1 MFRVAVLGCENSHA
15 DSFLNYMKRSGKFP
29 DIEVVGVYSDEPEA
43 CARLHDN
50 FGVYVAK
57 RYDEFV
63 GKIDGLIITA
73 RHGDNHY
80 KYAKPYIKSGIPMF
94 IDKPITVSENEALT
108 FMKELA
114 ANKVR
119 VTGGSCCMHD
129 AVIQKLKGIAATK
142 PHGEVLG
149 GYFRAPLSAHNA
161 YGGFFF
167 YAQHLVQMVS
177 EVFGYYPNSVRMY
190 QKNTSY
196 TAVIQYPQYVV
207 TAEYKDD
214 NQVYY
219 AALSCEKTVVG
230 EACTLRGCFETE
242 FDEFYRLLQGGAQ
255 KQSYD
260 EFMAPVFVMN
270 AMYRAL
276 TSGNEEPVHRFSV
289 EDV

>member
-15 DSFLNYMKRSGKFP
+15 DSFLNYMKRSGNFP
-29 DIEVVGVYSDEPEA
+29 DVEIVGVYSDEPQA
-43 CARLHDN
+43 CARMRDN
-50 FGVYVAK
+50 FGLYVAK
-57 RYDEFV
+57 RYDAFV

-80 KYAKPYIKSGIPMF
+80 KYAKPYIASGIPMF
-94 IDKPITVSENEALT
+94 IDKPITVSEQEAVA

-114 ANKVR
+114 ANNVR

-129 AVIQKLKGIAATK
+129 AVIQKLKEIAAQK
-142 PHGEVLG
+142 PHGEILG

-167 YAQHLVQMVS
+167 YAQHLIQMIS
-177 EVFGYYPNSVRMY
+177 EVFGYYPDSVRVY
-190 QKNTSY
+190 QKDTVY
-196 TAVIQYPQYVV
+196 TALIQYPQYVV

-219 AALSCEKTVVG
+219 AALSCEKAVIG
-230 EACTLRGCFETE
+230 EPCTLRGCFETE

-255 KQSYD
+255 KQSYG
-260 EFMAPVFVMN
+260 EFIAPVFVMN
-270 AMYRAL
+270 AMHRAL
-276 TSGNEEPVHRFSV
+276 ASGNEEVVHRI
-289 EDV
+289 EGMI